1 MVSRRTLWQW
11 AIFSLLGANLLGLLP
26 LSTLAQPGLPP
37 PPVLPPDRGNGSV
50 MPSLPSTQGAIA
62 TPPNCPAIPNPAL
75 KLPSPSAYESLLKR
89 TWKAYGD
96 RFIHPDGYVID
107 YKAEDQRTTSE
118 GQAYAMLRAV
128 IINDQATFDRTLA
141 WAEVNLDRPTDSLW
155 SWHWNTAS
163 GIQDPHFATD
173 SDVDAITALIFA
185 ARRWN
190 CPAYEALA
198 KQKLGDLWRLAIADI
213 QGKQFLLPG
222 DRAAF
227 QKPNQVVV
235 NPSYFAPYAYRLFA
249 QVDPNRNWNRLVGDG
264 YQLLEDMTA
273 FSSAGLPADW
283 IAFNPQTEQFEPL
296 PADRRI
302 QSIYSFDAFRV
313 WWRVG
318 LDANWNNSARAKA
331 YLKQYLPG
339 LAQRWREEQAI
350 AAVISLDGEALVDYE
365 GTAQYAML
373 YPVMKLVDRTAA
385 FEIFKEKLLGSYSK
399 GVWDDKNAYYTNN
412 LAWFALLPPQGPQ
425 KLLFPIDKR

>member
-1 MVSRRTLWQW
+1 MALRPASRQW
-11 AIFSLLGANLLGLLP
+11 AASLLLSATLLGTIS
-26 LSTLAQPGLPP
+26 LSATGQPGLPP
-37 PPVLPPDRGNGSV
+37 PPVLPPSSGGSIALPNFTPAPRIPKA
-50 MPSLPSTQGAIA
+50 PSC
-62 TPPNCPAIPNPAL
+62 PPAADTEL
-75 KLPSPSAYESLLKR
+75 KLTSSSAYGTLLKR
-89 TWKAYGD
+89 SWEAYGD

-128 IINDQATFDRTLA
+128 LINDQATFDKTLD
-141 WAEVNLDRPTDSLW
+141 WAEANLDRPNDSLW

-185 ARRWN
+185 ARRWD

-198 KQKLGDLWRLAIADI
+198 KEKLDDLWKLAIADI

-222 DRAAF
+222 DRIAF
-227 QKPNQVVV
+227 QKPDQVVV

-249 QVDPNRNWNRLVGDG
+249 QVDKSHNWNRLVDDG
-264 YQLLEDMTA
+264 YQLLEEITA
-273 FSSAGLPADW
+273 FSAAGLPADW
-283 IAFNPQTEQFEPL
+283 LAFNPQTNQFEKL

-318 LDANWNNSARAKA
+318 LDANWNNSAPAKA
-331 YLKQYLPG
+331 YLKKYLPT
-339 LAQRWREEQAI
+339 LAEDWREDKTI
-350 AAVISLDGEALVDYE
+350 KAVIGLDGKDLVEYEA
-365 GTAQYAML
+365 TAQYAML
-373 YPVMKLVDRTAA
+373 YPVMKMVDRTAA
-385 FEIFKEKLLGSYSK
+385 FEIFKDKLLGNYSMSL
-399 GVWDDKNAYYTNN
+399 WDDEDAYYTNN
-412 LAWFALLPPQGPQ
+412 LAWFALLPPQGPRE
-425 KLLFPIDKR
+425 LLKQ

>member
-1 MVSRRTLWQW
+1 MASRLTSRQWAASLLLTTTLWGTTC
-11 AIFSLLGANLLGLLP
+11 LGA
-26 LSTLAQPGLPP
+26 TAQPGLPP
-37 PPVLPPDRGNGSV
+37 PPILPPSNGGSIPV
-50 MPSLPSTQGAIA
+50 PSSAPTPSIPKAPSC
-62 TPPNCPAIPNPAL
+62 PPAADTEL
-75 KLPSPSAYESLLKR
+75 KLTSFSANESLLKR
-89 TWKAYGD
+89 SWKAYSD

-107 YKAEDQRTTSE
+107 YKAVDQRTTSE

-128 IINDQATFDRTLA
+128 LINDQATFDKTLA
-141 WAEVNLDRPTDSLW
+141 WAEANLDRPGDSLW

-185 ARRWN
+185 ARRWD
-190 CPAYEALA
+190 CQAYEDLA
-198 KQKLGDLWRLAIADI
+198 KQKLNDLWRLAIADI

-249 QVDPNRNWNRLVGDG
+249 QVDKTHNWNSLVGDG
-264 YQLLEDMTA
+264 YQLLEDITA

-283 IAFNPQTEQFEPL
+283 IAFNPQTKQFEPL
-296 PADRRI
+296 PKTRRI

-318 LDANWNNSARAKA
+318 LDANWNNSAPAKA
-331 YLKQYLPG
+331 YLKKYLPT
-339 LAQRWREEQAI
+339 LAQDWREDKTI
-350 AAVISLDGEALVDYE
+350 KAVIGLDGKDLVEYEA
-365 GTAQYAML
+365 TAQYAML
-373 YPVMKLVDRTAA
+373 YPVMKMVDRTVA
-385 FEIFKEKLLGSYSK
+385 FEIFKDKLLGNYSK
-399 GVWDDKNAYYTNN
+399 SLWDGEDAYYTNN
-412 LAWFALLPPQGPQ
+412 LAWFALLPPQGPRD
-425 KLLFPIDKR
+425 LLGN

>member
-1 MVSRRTLWQW
+1 MASQLISRQW
-11 AIFSLLGANLLGLLP
+11 AASLLIATSFLGTLLP
-26 LSTLAQPGLPP
+26 SSATAQPGLPP
-37 PPVLPPDRGNGSV
+37 PPVLPLSSETSSAPATS
-50 MPSLPSTQGAIA
+50 AIA
-62 TPPNCPAIPNPAL
+62 KPFSCPTLAGSEL
-75 KLPSPSAYESLLKR
+75 KLTSSSAYESLLTR
-89 TWKAYGD
+89 SWKAYSD
-96 RFIHPDGYVID
+96 RFIHTSGYVID
-107 YKAEDQRTTSE
+107 YNAVDQRTTSE

-128 IINDQATFDRTLA
+128 LINDQATFDRTLA
-141 WAEVNLDRPTDSLW
+141 WAEANLDRPGDSLW

-198 KQKLGDLWRLAIADI
+198 KQKLDDLWRLAIADI

-227 QKPNQVVV
+227 QKSNQVVV

-249 QVDPNRNWNRLVGDG
+249 QVDTSHNWNSLVGDG
-264 YQLLEDMTA
+264 YQLLEEITA

-283 IAFNPQTEQFEPL
+283 IIFNPQTQQFEPL
-296 PADRRI
+296 AKDRHI

-318 LDANWNNSARAKA
+318 LDANWNNSAPAKA
-331 YLKQYLPG
+331 YLKKHLPT
-339 LAQRWREEQAI
+339 LAQDWREDKTI
-350 AAVISLDGEALVDYE
+350 KAVIGLDGKDLVEYEA
-365 GTAQYAML
+365 TAQYAML
-373 YPVMKLVDRTAA
+373 YPVMKMVDRTAA
-385 FEIFKEKLLGSYSK
+385 FEIFKDKLLGNYSK
-399 GVWDDKNAYYTNN
+399 SLWDDEDAYYTNN
-412 LAWFALLPPQGPQ
+412 LAWFALLPPQGPRE
-425 KLLFPIDKR
+425 LLKQ